1 MIRRPPRST
10 RTDTLFP
17 YTTLFRSETFEQI
30 VIAESASQF
39 GPSAGDRFARGFA
52 GPFGLPSL
60 VTHSLQFCAAV
71 WDPRKSICLGQLAKM
86 PLENAAAGNVGTF
99 VNYVLVQIPDP
110 IVKVTSFGEEDRK
123 RT

>member
-39 GPSAGDRFARGFA
+39 GPSAGERFARGFA

-60 VTHSLQFCAAV
+60 VTHSLQFCGAV
-71 WDPRKSICLGQLAKM
+71 WDPRQSLCLGSLAKM
-86 PLENAAAGNVGTF
+86 PLEDAASGAGGTL
-99 VNYVLVQIPDP
+99 VNSVLGQIPHP
-110 IVKVTSFGEEDRK
+110 ILNVT
-123 RT
+123 

>member
-1 MIRRPPRST
+1 MRISDWSSDVCSSDLLRGHVPVFLLKPT
-10 RTDTLFP
+10 
-17 YTTLFRSETFEQI
+17 ETFEQI

-99 VNYVLVQIPDP
+99 V
-110 IVKVTSFGEEDRK
+110 KDRK
-123 RT
+123 NPRLNSSH